1 MSRREGVN
9 LFALIV
15 SAFVFLLIILC
26 LIGIVW
32 VGVAR

>member
-1 MSRREGVN
+1 VSRPSGVD
-9 LFALIV
+9 LFRLTVACLV
-15 SAFVFLLIILC
+15 FVIIAIC